1 MVRNALAGPKN
12 NHMLQNEMGMGKY
25 SLRYHTHTF
34 SWLCT
39 RKMIKETQLN
49 FEKGCFLGLN
59 CLTIRRPRNTPEE
72 ISVWQSDAA
81 LCNISALFAKSSV
94 ILMPFFE
101 DSKHCAEIL
110 NYTLETQRR
119 IQNDVSS
126 VCLYVT
132 VIYHQN
138 EI

>member
-1 MVRNALAGPKN
+1 
-12 NHMLQNEMGMGKY
+12 
-25 SLRYHTHTF
+25 
-34 SWLCT
+34 
-39 RKMIKETQLN
+39 
-49 FEKGCFLGLN
+49 
-59 CLTIRRPRNTPEE
+59 
-72 ISVWQSDAA
+72 
-81 LCNISALFAKSSV
+81 
-94 ILMPFFE
+94 MPFFE

-138 EI
+138 EIWVLCKKHKKDTAM